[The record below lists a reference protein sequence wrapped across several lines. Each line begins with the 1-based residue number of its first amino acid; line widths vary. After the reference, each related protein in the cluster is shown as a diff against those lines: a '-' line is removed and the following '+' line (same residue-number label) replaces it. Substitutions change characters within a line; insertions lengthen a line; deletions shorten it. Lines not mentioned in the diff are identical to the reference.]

1 MSMSLKH
8 YLGYGVTV
16 PEEPAGFDD
25 VYDFIEEH
33 KEYSVYGFENPKASE
48 PGVRII
54 TREYE
59 DPYLMYVVVSRD
71 QEEMWQSDA
80 ATELPASTGLTD
92 EIGRALA
99 TAYEEYTGKT
109 LDLLG
114 EVKLVS
120 LFIAG

>member
-16 PEEPAGFDD
+16 PEGPAQYDD

-33 KEYSVYGFENPKASE
+33 KECSVYKFENPAAEE
-48 PGVRII
+48 PGVRIV

-59 DPYLMYVVVSRD
+59 DPYLMYVIASRD
-71 QEEMWQSDA
+71 QDDMWQSDS
-80 ATELPASTGLTD
+80 ATELPAGTGVSD
-92 EIGRALA
+92 SICKALA
-99 TAYEEYTGKT
+99 DVYEEYTGKP
-109 LDLLG
+109 LNLS

-120 LFIAG
+120 LFVAR

>member
-1 MSMSLKH
+1 MSMSLDH

-25 VYDFIEEH
+25 VYDFIDEH
-33 KEYSVYGFENPKASE
+33 KEYSRYGFENPTASE
-48 PGVRII
+48 SGVRII

-59 DPYLMYVVVSRD
+59 DPYLMYVVASCD
-71 QEEMWQSDA
+71 QEDMWRSDA

-92 EIGRALA
+92 EIGEELKK
-99 TAYEEYTGKT
+99 AYQEYTGKQ
-109 LDLLG
+109 LDLS
-114 EVKLVS
+114 EVKLIS

>member
-1 MSMSLKH
+1 MSMSLH
-8 YLGYGVTV
+8 YYLGYGVTV

-25 VYDFIEEH
+25 VYDFIDAH
-33 KEYSVYGFENPKASE
+33 KEYSRYGFENLKADE

-59 DPYLMYVVVSRD
+59 DPYLMYVVASRD
-71 QEEMWQSDA
+71 QEDMWRSDA
-80 ATELPASTGLTD
+80 ADELPASTGLTD